1 MNLFVLIELYII
13 DIQRIAD
20 CSWMRFRM
28 LCQIKK
34 IGSLEF
40 MSGHDVI
47 FFFIMLNVSLV
58 DLLKFVHSSNLVVI
72 WWFCQY
78 FLDMLRLLFKNDSP
92 GFLNFF

>member
-1 MNLFVLIELYII
+1 
-13 DIQRIAD
+13 
-20 CSWMRFRM
+20 MRFRM

-72 WWFCQY
+72 
-78 FLDMLRLLFKNDSP
+78 
-92 GFLNFF
+92 